1 MNLLRGTKIKKKK
14 INGSVRNFVAR
25 IVNIILAEEREK
37 KKEDSTIVFCTKTKN
52 KKKKRKRKVK
62 SIGSSRFILLMRG
75 GERDKGDKACFQ
87 TSILN
92 SRGRGWSAEAFR
104 LVKGLQTRELEK

>member
-1 MNLLRGTKIKKKK
+1 MNLLRGTKIKKKNK
-14 INGSVRNFVAR
+14 WFCSKFRCTNRKRNTR
-25 IVNIILAEEREK
+25 RREK
-37 KKEDSTIVFCTKTKN
+37 KKKKRIPQLSFVQKKQ
-52 KKKKRKRKVK
+52 KKKKEKEKLNR
-62 SIGSSRFILLMRG
+62 SIGTSRFVLLMRG